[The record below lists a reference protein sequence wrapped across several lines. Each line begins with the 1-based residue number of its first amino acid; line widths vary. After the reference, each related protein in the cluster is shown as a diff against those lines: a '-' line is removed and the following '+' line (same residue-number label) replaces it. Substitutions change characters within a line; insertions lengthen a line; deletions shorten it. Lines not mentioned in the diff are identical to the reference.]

1 MDISPI
7 VLRQT
12 SCTALVFKNKFKFI
26 LLRRLTLQILNIGP
40 SVCCDHI
47 VTELVHQILP
57 ICFSRGDDPL
67 ITGAIGCWQRLGGAQ
82 LPSHPAS
89 HSQRNWDNP
98 ICEATFANILSSSDA
113 VGRARLLAST
123 SNGSGQWL
131 HALPSSALGL
141 RLTDEETRIAVGLRV
156 GADLVFPHK
165 CICGSQVSS
174 NGHHGLSCKKSSGR
188 FLRHSLA
195 NDIIARSFRSADTP
209 VTLEPTGMLR
219 SDGKR
224 PDGVTMIPWSRGR
237 TLVWDFTCPDTV
249 APSRVHQTSLATGV
263 AASDA
268 ESKKSAKYAELQQNH
283 IFVPFA
289 VETLGLG
296 APVLGLCPLRLG
308 LGFPGRRGTHG
319 QRRSFVRTLTSRSN
333 GATPPPFWAPFTDVS
348 VTILTVGILI
358 CNPFIFY
365 IFNSDSCYRY
375 ESID

>member
-1 MDISPI
+1 MQACLPVRWGGLEIRSAVALAPCAFLASI
-7 VLRQT
+7 FASQ
-12 SCTALVFKNKFKFI
+12 ALV
-26 LLRRLTLQILNIGP
+26 Q
-40 SVCCDHI
+40 
-47 VTELVHQILP
+47 QILP
-57 ICFSRGDDPL
+57 ICFQRGDDSL
-67 ITGAIGCWQRLGGAQ
+67 IAGAIGCWQRLGGAQ
-82 LPSHPAS
+82 PPAHPSS

-98 ICEATFANILSSSDA
+98 ICEATFASILSSSDA

-131 HALPSSALGL
+131 HALPSSSLGL
-141 RLTDEETRIAVGLRV
+141 RLTDEETRIAVGLRI

-165 CICGSQVSS
+165 CICRSQVLS

-268 ESKKSAKYAELQQNH
+268 ESKKSAKYSELKRNH

-289 VETLGLG
+289 VETLGAWGASAWSLSSEIGARLSRKTGDPRATAFLRQNIDVAIQRGNAASILG
-296 APVLGLCPLRLG
+296 
-308 LGFPGRRGTHG
+308 
-319 QRRSFVRTLTSRSN
+319 TLH
-333 GATPPPFWAPFTDVS
+333 
-348 VTILTVGILI
+348 
-358 CNPFIFY
+358 
-365 IFNSDSCYRY
+365 
-375 ESID
+375 